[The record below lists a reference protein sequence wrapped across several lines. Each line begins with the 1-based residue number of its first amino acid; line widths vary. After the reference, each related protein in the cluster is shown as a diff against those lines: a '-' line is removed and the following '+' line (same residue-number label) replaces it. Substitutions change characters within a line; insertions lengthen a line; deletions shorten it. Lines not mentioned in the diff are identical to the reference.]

1 VGLPLGVDVETIRHI
16 AELARI
22 KLDDEEL
29 EEYARH
35 FQRVLEFFKAIDEV
49 DVEGVE
55 PMYHVIPTVNVF
67 REDTPEKPL
76 DVEVVLKNAPKKKEK
91 YFYSPPIV

>member
-1 VGLPLGVDVETIRHI
+1 MPLGVDVETIRHI

-49 DVEGVE
+49 DV
-55 PMYHVIPTVNVF
+55 
-67 REDTPEKPL
+67 
-76 DVEVVLKNAPKKKEK
+76 
-91 YFYSPPIV
+91 